1 MPVWVDAD
9 GIFTS
14 FAPDTGLEAD
24 PCTNK
29 AGEGRIFALDFLTG
43 EPALRRIP
51 GAESLI
57 DGTDSQQQD
66 VAGLTI
72 AEGIPSPARLTFGA
86 RGSVLMTVA
95 FSGGP
100 SIGGAQFL
108 VWELPPF
115 PSRTQTLFWEEI
127 IY

>member
-1 MPVWVDAD
+1 MA
-9 GIFTS
+9 
-14 FAPDTGLEAD
+14 GLRE
-24 PCTNK
+24 PRGGWETETNK
-29 AGEGRIFALDFLTG
+29 AGQGRIFALDFLTG
-43 EPALRRIP
+43 EPALNRIP
-51 GAESLI
+51 GAENLI
-57 DGTDSQQQD
+57 SGSDSEKASA
-66 VAGLTI
+66 AGLTV

-100 SIGGAQFL
+100 SVGGAQFL

-127 IY
+127 I